1 MKNNGQILDFEKITS
16 LEVFSSFTDVMEY
29 VEKKEFSIGDAN
41 IKNWVVRSWQENELL
56 VGNYEIEKWRKFS
69 FTEIV
74 WLRVIVKLRALNV
87 PLENIRK
94 LKKKVFLLADFDLPV
109 HQQQIITIISKL
121 NVGKLTREEIKKI
134 LEKKEVKTELKK
146 QRKPLLYYFILD
158 AVLLKN
164 HFSLILTSDGAFMP
178 YKESYLEYINTIP
191 IARKILLGSY
201 VSISLTEIISEF
213 ISEHEINV
221 SENQLKIITKDEA
234 ILLKY
239 LRKENMKSIKIRFNE
254 NGKIK
259 MLELEKEEPV
269 KNAKNV
275 LDFILNN
282 GYHDISIT
290 TVKGNILKC
299 VNTQKI
305 KLQ

>member
-1 MKNNGQILDFEKITS
+1 MENGQIIDFQKITS
-16 LEVFSSFTDVMEY
+16 LEVFSAFPNVMEY
-29 VEKKEFSIGDAN
+29 IDKKEFTISDAN
-41 IKNWVVRSWQENELL
+41 IKNWVVKNWQKHNLL
-56 VGNYEIEKWRKFS
+56 TQDYEAEKWRKFS

-74 WLRVIVKLRALNV
+74 WLRVIVKLRALKV
-87 PLENIRK
+87 PLENIAK
-94 LKKKVFLLADFDLPV
+94 LKENVFL
-109 HQQQIITIISKL
+109 QIPLFTEAKQ
-121 NVGKLTREEIKKI
+121 EEIIDTIFLFPDNK
-134 LEKKEVKTELKK
+134 LSKEEIRNKLREDNTAKELKNMK
-146 QRKPLLYYFILD
+146 FSLLHLFIMD

-164 HFSLILTSDGAFMP
+164 HFSLILTIDGASMP
-178 YKESYLEYINTIP
+178 YKESYAEYINTIP
-191 IARKILLGSY
+191 EARKILLGSY

-221 SENQLKIITKDEA
+221 SENELKIISKDEA

-239 LRKENMKSIKIRFNE
+239 LREGNMKSIKIRFDE

-290 TVKGNILKC
+290 TVQGDIIKC

-305 KLQ
+305 KL